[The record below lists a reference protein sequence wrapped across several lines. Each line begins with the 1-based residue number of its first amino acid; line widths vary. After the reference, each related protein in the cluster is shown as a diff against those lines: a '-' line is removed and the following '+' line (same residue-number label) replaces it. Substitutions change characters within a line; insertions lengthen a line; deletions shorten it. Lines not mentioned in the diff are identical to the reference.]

1 MNHSAVGVAAA
12 VAGAAAL
19 VTAYY
24 AQFILLLVPCE
35 LCLWER
41 WPYRLVIALGITAA
55 IAPRRANLLLL
66 ALVGLILLGGA
77 GIAALHVG
85 VEFHW
90 WNSPLPECN
99 GMLTPGAPLPMVPAR
114 PCDRP
119 VYLIPQLP
127 VSMAMM
133 DLLYALAFA
142 FAMFT
147 YVYQQQRRL
156 K

>member
-1 MNHSAVGVAAA
+1 MGAA
-12 VAGAAAL
+12 VALAGVVAL
-19 VTAYY
+19 GIAYF
-24 AQFILLLVPCE
+24 AQYVLLLVPCE

-41 WPYRLVIALGITAA
+41 WPYRILIALGILACLL
-55 IAPRRANLLLL
+55 PRRPSQFAL
-66 ALVGLILLGGA
+66 ALAVLVALAGA
-77 GIAALHVG
+77 GVAALHVG

-99 GMLTPGAPLPMVPAR
+99 GMLTPGAPLPMIPAR
-114 PCDRP
+114 PCDEP

-133 DLLYALAFA
+133 DLVFALTFA
-142 FAMFT
+142 FVVGT
-147 YVYQQQRRL
+147 YLLQQQRRL

>member
-1 MNHSAVGVAAA
+1 
-12 VAGAAAL
+12 
-19 VTAYY
+19 
-24 AQFILLLVPCE
+24 
-35 LCLWER
+35 
-41 WPYRLVIALGITAA
+41 
-55 IAPRRANLLLL
+55 
-66 ALVGLILLGGA
+66 
-77 GIAALHVG
+77 
-85 VEFHW
+85 
-90 WNSPLPECN
+90 
-99 GMLTPGAPLPMVPAR
+99 MLTPGAPLPMVPAR